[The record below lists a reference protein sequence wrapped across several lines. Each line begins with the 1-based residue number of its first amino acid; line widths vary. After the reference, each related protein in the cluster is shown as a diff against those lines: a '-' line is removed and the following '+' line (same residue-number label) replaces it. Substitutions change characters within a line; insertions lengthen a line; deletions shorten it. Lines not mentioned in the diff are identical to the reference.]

1 MISNTV
7 NNSNTSSVPIRAWV
21 ARVLSYR
28 GRNETFG
35 SLPALFQAL
44 CERLREAGT
53 LPGVYG
59 VLAQVKQRIMNQ
71 GQPLCI
77 DDVAAL
83 VAAHQS
89 HLGRQDP
96 LTLGAPR
103 FVLSIQGAGE
113 RMAYHR
119 ELVHNLKLP
128 ERPLL
133 TLNAETMIEV
143 LAVLL
148 HSRHFTVDEKKELV
162 NLSFPQQDGLGV
174 LRILDTLY
182 KSTFSRTIRKDLC
195 DPKIF
200 FPLPEGSFQLVVDH
214 QRAAHVMMPVL
225 EFLRHFLFRLYRTPD
240 LATVLD
246 SDDRSRSRIQDGLR
260 LLHGSL
266 QDTATLPQKREEV
279 AAILRAR
286 PVAAGAPD
294 EELEE
299 LEEI

>member
-1 MISNTV
+1 ML
-7 NNSNTSSVPIRAWV
+7 A
-21 ARVLSYR
+21 YR

-77 DDVAAL
+77 DDVASL
-83 VAAHQS
+83 VAAHQ
-89 HLGRQDP
+89 LGAGRNDP
-96 LTLGAPR
+96 LVLGSPR
-103 FVLSIQGAGE
+103 FVLSIQGVGE

-119 ELVHNLKLP
+119 ELVHNLKMP

-143 LAVLL
+143 LATLL
-148 HSRHFTVDEKKELV
+148 HSRHFTVADKKELV
-162 NLSFPQQDGLGV
+162 DLSFPQQEGLGI

-182 KSTFSRTIRKDLC
+182 KATFSRTIRKDLC

-214 QRAAHVMMPVL
+214 QRTAHFMMPVA

-260 LLHGSL
+260 LLLGSL
-266 QDTATLPQKREEV
+266 HDMATLAQKREEV

-286 PVAAGAPD
+286 PTAPAD
-294 EELEE
+294 DDLEE
-299 LEEI
+299 LEEV